1 MILLDS
7 NVYIRS
13 FNDET
18 FGTEFRA
25 FHQAA
30 LPQLAL
36 SAVVL
41 TELLVGANSPA
52 REKVLRR
59 TIVEPF
65 QTRKRIHVPTRQAWE
80 LSAEVDR
87 RIRALGS
94 FAASLAQRGFFNDIL
109 IAASARELGG
119 VVVTQNVADFTL
131 IQRVLDFQFRTPWP
145 SLP

>member
-13 FNDET
+13 FNDRT
-18 FGTEFRA
+18 FGAEFRA

-41 TELLVGANSPA
+41 TELLVGADSPD
-52 REKVLRR
+52 REKILRR

-65 QTRKRIHVPTRQAWE
+65 QARNRIHVPTRQTWE
-80 LSAEVDR
+80 LSAAVDR
-87 RIRALGS
+87 RIRALRG
-94 FAASLAQRGFFNDIL
+94 FTASLAQRGFFNDIL
-109 IAASARELGG
+109 IAASARELGA
-119 VVVTQNVADFTL
+119 VVVTQNVADFAR

>member
-65 QTRKRIHVPTRQAWE
+65 QARKRIHVPTRQTWE